1 MGRKVHP
8 IGFRLGYIKDW
19 QSKWFADR
27 TYTDQLHEDIMLRAA
42 ITREL
47 ANAGVARVEIERS
60 ANKIEVTV
68 FTAKPGIVIGKR
80 GAKVDE
86 LKAELEKRTG
96 KKVKLNIQEIHQP
109 ELEAQLVAE
118 SIAEQI
124 NKRISYK
131 RAMKQAVQRA
141 MRLGAQGVKIKC
153 SGRLGGAEMARIAN
167 ESDGRVPRHTLR
179 ADIDYAQ
186 VHAHTTYG
194 RIGVKVWIYKGEV
207 FPDAMGKLQ
216 VVQTAT
222 TRPQQQE
229 EDTRPRQRSGGRN
242 DRGGSGAG
250 GGGRGGPGGGGV
262 VAVPAAVVVA
272 PVAAVVA
279 VPAAARARAVRRSD
293 DYVDAQARQIPQA
306 AARSHKGNGSARQL
320 GRLWRFRADGAGSH
334 LGYFAPDRGG
344 PPRDHAPCQAWWQ
357 DLDSNLSRTNRS
369 QPSRLK
375 PAWVPARARSIT
387 MSQS

>member
-27 TYTDQLHEDIMLRAA
+27 TYTDQLHEDIMLRGA

-194 RIGVKVWIYKGEV
+194 RIGVKVWIYKGEKMPEEIEV
-207 FPDAMGKLQ
+207 PE
-216 VVQTAT
+216 AT
-222 TRPQQQE
+222 
-229 EDTRPRQRSGGRN
+229 D
-242 DRGGSGAG
+242 
-250 GGGRGGPGGGGV
+250 V
-262 VAVPAAVVVA
+262 
-272 PVAAVVA
+272 
-279 VPAAARARAVRRSD
+279 
-293 DYVDAQARQIPQA
+293 YV
-306 AARSHKGNGSARQL
+306 SE
-320 GRLWRFRADGAGSH
+320 
-334 LGYFAPDRGG
+334 
-344 PPRDHAPCQAWWQ
+344 
-357 DLDSNLSRTNRS
+357 
-369 QPSRLK
+369 
-375 PAWVPARARSIT
+375 
-387 MSQS
+387 

>member
-27 TYTDQLHEDIMLRAA
+27 TYTDQLHEDILLRRL
-42 ITREL
+42 IIKEL
-47 ANAGVARVEIERS
+47 SNAGVARVEIERS
-60 ANKIEVTV
+60 ANKVEVTV

-86 LKAELEKRTG
+86 LKSDLEKRTG

-118 SIAEQI
+118 SIGEQI
-124 NKRISYK
+124 NKRVSYK

-179 ADIDYAQ
+179 ADIDYAV

-216 VVQTAT
+216 VVQTAA
-222 TRPQQQE
+222 TRSQAAE
-229 EDTRPRQRSGGRN
+229 EENRPRQRN
-242 DRGGSGAG
+242 DRGGRGDRSDRG
-250 GGGRGGPGGGGV
+250 GGGDRGGRGGRGARGGGG
-262 VAVPAAVVVA
+262 
-272 PVAAVVA
+272 
-279 VPAAARARAVRRSD
+279 
-293 DYVDAQARQIPQA
+293 
-306 AARSHKGNGSARQL
+306 
-320 GRLWRFRADGAGSH
+320 
-334 LGYFAPDRGG
+334 GG
-344 PPRDHAPCQAWWQ
+344 
-357 DLDSNLSRTNRS
+357 SRTRG
-369 QPSRLK
+369 
-375 PAWVPARARSIT
+375 
-387 MSQS
+387 

>member
-27 TYTDQLHEDIMLRAA
+27 TYTDQLHEDIMLRDA

-222 TRPQQQE
+222 PRPSSRKKSARAS
-229 EDTRPRQRSGGRN
+229 DGGRD
-242 DRGGSGAG
+242 DRGGSGG
-250 GGGRGGPGGGGV
+250 GGGRGGRGGGG
-262 VAVPAAVVVA
+262 
-272 PVAAVVA
+272 
-279 VPAAARARAVRRSD
+279 
-293 DYVDAQARQIPQA
+293 
-306 AARSHKGNGSARQL
+306 
-320 GRLWRFRADGAGSH
+320 GRGGAG
-334 LGYFAPDRGG
+334 GGRGG
-344 PPRDHAPCQAWWQ
+344 GGGGGRGGGGGGA
-357 DLDSNLSRTNRS
+357 RTRG
-369 QPSRLK
+369 
-375 PAWVPARARSIT
+375 
-387 MSQS
+387 

>member
-27 TYTDQLHEDIMLRAA
+27 TYTDQLHEDFLLRRL
-42 ITREL
+42 IIKEL

-60 ANKIEVTV
+60 ANKVEVTV

-86 LKAELEKRTG
+86 LKADLEKRTG

-109 ELEAQLVAE
+109 ELEAHLVAE

-124 NKRISYK
+124 NKRVSYK

-179 ADIDYAQ
+179 ADIDYAT

-222 TRPQQQE
+222 PRAQAAE
-229 EDTRPRQRSGGRN
+229 EDSRPRQRSGRGGGRN
-242 DRGGSGAG
+242 DRGDRG
-250 GGGRGGPGGGGV
+250 GEGGDRGGRGGRGARGGGGGS
-262 VAVPAAVVVA
+262 
-272 PVAAVVA
+272 
-279 VPAAARARAVRRSD
+279 RAR
-293 DYVDAQARQIPQA
+293 
-306 AARSHKGNGSARQL
+306 G
-320 GRLWRFRADGAGSH
+320 
-334 LGYFAPDRGG
+334 
-344 PPRDHAPCQAWWQ
+344 
-357 DLDSNLSRTNRS
+357 
-369 QPSRLK
+369 
-375 PAWVPARARSIT
+375 
-387 MSQS
+387 

>member
-27 TYTDQLHEDIMLRAA
+27 TYTDQLHEDIMRRTV
-42 ITREL
+42 ITKEL

-68 FTAKPGIVIGKR
+68 YTAKPGIVIGKR

-86 LKAELEKRTG
+86 LKVTLEKRTG

-153 SGRLGGAEMARIAN
+153 AGRLGGAEMARIAW
-167 ESDGRVPRHTLR
+167 EHDGRVPLHTLR
-179 ADIDYAQ
+179 ADIDYAT

-207 FPDAMGKLQ
+207 FPDQLGKLQ
-216 VVQTAT
+216 AAQVTVP
-222 TRPQQQE
+222 RPQAE
-229 EDTRPRQRSGGRN
+229 EEERPRRRGR
-242 DRGGSGAG
+242 
-250 GGGRGGPGGGGV
+250 GGRGG
-262 VAVPAAVVVA
+262 
-272 PVAAVVA
+272 
-279 VPAAARARAVRRSD
+279 
-293 DYVDAQARQIPQA
+293 
-306 AARSHKGNGSARQL
+306 
-320 GRLWRFRADGAGSH
+320 GAGPGSS
-334 LGYFAPDRGG
+334 DRGG
-344 PPRDHAPCQAWWQ
+344 RGGAGAGGRGGARGPRT
-357 DLDSNLSRTNRS
+357 RG
-369 QPSRLK
+369 
-375 PAWVPARARSIT
+375 
-387 MSQS
+387 

>member
-27 TYTDQLHEDIMLRAA
+27 TYTDQLHEDFLLRRL
-42 ITREL
+42 IIREL

-60 ANKIEVTV
+60 ANKVEVTV
-68 FTAKPGIVIGKR
+68 YTAKPGIVIGKR

-86 LKAELEKRTG
+86 LKADLEKRTG

-109 ELEAQLVAE
+109 ELEAHLVAE

-124 NKRISYK
+124 NKRVSYK

-179 ADIDYAQ
+179 ADIDYAT

-216 VVQTAT
+216 AVQAAT
-222 TRPQQQE
+222 PRSQAA
-229 EDTRPRQRSGGRN
+229 EDESRPRQRTGRGGGRN
-242 DRGGSGAG
+242 DRNERGGEG
-250 GGGRGGPGGGGV
+250 GERGGRGGRGARGGGGG
-262 VAVPAAVVVA
+262 P
-272 PVAAVVA
+272 
-279 VPAAARARAVRRSD
+279 RT
-293 DYVDAQARQIPQA
+293 
-306 AARSHKGNGSARQL
+306 
-320 GRLWRFRADGAGSH
+320 
-334 LGYFAPDRGG
+334 RG
-344 PPRDHAPCQAWWQ
+344 
-357 DLDSNLSRTNRS
+357 
-369 QPSRLK
+369 
-375 PAWVPARARSIT
+375 
-387 MSQS
+387 

>member
-27 TYTDQLHEDIMLRAA
+27 NYMDQRHEDLQLRKT
-42 ITREL
+42 ITTEL

-60 ANKIEVTV
+60 ASRIEVTV
-68 FTAKPGIVIGKR
+68 YTAKPGIVIGKR
-80 GAKVDE
+80 GAKVDD
-86 LKAELEKRTG
+86 LKVGLEKRTG

-207 FPDAMGKLQ
+207 FPDQMGKLQ
-216 VVQTAT
+216 TAQPAT
-222 TRPQQQE
+222 IRPQPS
-229 EDTRPRQRSGGRN
+229 EDEDRN
-242 DRGGSGAG
+242 RRR
-250 GGGRGGPGGGGV
+250 GGRGG
-262 VAVPAAVVVA
+262 
-272 PVAAVVA
+272 
-279 VPAAARARAVRRSD
+279 
-293 DYVDAQARQIPQA
+293 
-306 AARSHKGNGSARQL
+306 
-320 GRLWRFRADGAGSH
+320 
-334 LGYFAPDRGG
+334 
-344 PPRDHAPCQAWWQ
+344 
-357 DLDSNLSRTNRS
+357 
-369 QPSRLK
+369 
-375 PAWVPARARSIT
+375 
-387 MSQS
+387 